1 MSGKDI
7 DGLIDKMGTL
17 VANQN
22 EGAIE
27 PGQNEF
33 INGLSCDYNHVGP

>member
-22 EGAIE
+22 EGETE
-27 PGQNEF
+27 PG
-33 INGLSCDYNHVGP
+33 